1 MQWVSS
7 YFDQETRVGWFST
20 YDGCN
25 DEDGNE
31 DPVPIPGCWGSSNK
45 FLKHLLYLT
54 SEWGKKRFLFLLP
67 VDRDTHIYFSSNLR
81 HPPCALCGSNLII
94 FLSTAIFSARAGAGV
109 KILWCFLVQVNAMV
123 KLTPHAPN
131 PKATDKYLFG
141 FLLQFQVDI
150 NSQPVAKYERSSKLL
165 YFEYNKYLFC
175 KFKKSWKFSLISLI
189 ILNWSIHFLESC
201 MEFKRNFY

>member
-1 MQWVSS
+1 MIINMSPMFTVVSWFILHIPRTTLSYHPLTFNPRSVQDVWSEPPLGQVLAGDALPVLVVVTNTLVGEQADWQHHHTWREMQWESS

-45 FLKHLLYLT
+45 FLKQLLYLT

-94 FLSTAIFSARAGAGV
+94 FFINSYFQCQGRGRSENI
-109 KILWCFLVQVNAMV
+109 MM
-123 KLTPHAPN
+123 
-131 PKATDKYLFG
+131 LFG
-141 FLLQFQVDI
+141 P
-150 NSQPVAKYERSSKLL
+150 S
-165 YFEYNKYLFC
+165 
-175 KFKKSWKFSLISLI
+175 
-189 ILNWSIHFLESC
+189 
-201 MEFKRNFY
+201 

>member
-131 PKATDKYLFG
+131 PKATDKYFFWIFASVPG
-141 FLLQFQVDI
+141 W
-150 NSQPVAKYERSSKLL
+150 Y
-165 YFEYNKYLFC
+165 
-175 KFKKSWKFSLISLI
+175 KFTTCRKIWK
-189 ILNWSIHFLESC
+189 
-201 MEFKRNFY
+201 EFKASLFRI